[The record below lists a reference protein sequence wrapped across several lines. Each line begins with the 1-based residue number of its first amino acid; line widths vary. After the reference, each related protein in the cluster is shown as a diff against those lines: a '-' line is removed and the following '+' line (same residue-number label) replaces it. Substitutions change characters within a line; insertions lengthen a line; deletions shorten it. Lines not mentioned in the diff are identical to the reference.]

1 MKQALHTAM
10 VNIILQDPKDRFYLT
25 SIKKF
30 LDSIPPEN
38 LTEDPDLQETAKFVN
53 KLIDSG
59 IDSKQEVLFHISTVP
74 YSTMFKA
81 TLDDTET
88 YTSDYKSYLLKSL
101 TAELMVQN
109 IRPYIDSINSD
120 LNRIEY
126 DYTSKEGADASTRI
140 LNYIQSLRDVSENI
154 NLDIGKSNI
163 LVIDPLAETV
173 DKTVMQTVT
182 SIQEQ
187 AAERV
192 KVSKPIDMMV
202 GGGFAPDTLT
212 LFAAI
217 TGRGKSLI
225 MHNIA
230 LYASKN
236 NKRDQFDTDLTPC
249 ILFVS
254 LELTREK
261 LFRRHL
267 AWCGVSLSEE
277 EIKKMSETEVA
288 ELILT
293 ASKRMGLNIPII
305 YVERLKGT
313 DSKKD
318 GFTTTNHVDVAN
330 EISNYKRNGFEPIIV
345 IVDYVDRMDV
355 TSLKHAQLGMSGSDG
370 SNVLRQKCKELRDL
384 AIDYNIPV
392 ISAIQLNGMAM
403 SMMAECEPY
412 YKYIDILQNFKD
424 DWTSSSKQLG
434 TEVETLVFCH
444 TFGINE
450 TVLTESGNDTVIT
463 NKYLSMRVM
472 KDRDDNARYIRSKRD
487 DMWESAY
494 LSHLNAAKVGRPY
507 SHLLKTSSLPH
518 VVMAMN
524 AFRIVDDDWGRSI
537 TMFYPDEN
545 AGRTESYSQV
555 AEEVNE
561 EQKLEELY
569 SE

>member
-1 MKQALHTAM
+1 
-10 VNIILQDPKDRFYLT
+10 
-25 SIKKF
+25 
-30 LDSIPPEN
+30 
-38 LTEDPDLQETAKFVN
+38 
-53 KLIDSG
+53 
-59 IDSKQEVLFHISTVP
+59 
-74 YSTMFKA
+74 MFKA
-81 TLDDTET
+81 TLDDTES
-88 YTSDYKSYLLKSL
+88 YTSDYKSYVLKSL
-101 TAELMVQN
+101 TAELMVEN
-109 IRPYIDSINSD
+109 IRPYIDNINND

-140 LNYIQSLRDVSENI
+140 INTIQQLRDISDNI
-154 NLDIGKSNI
+154 NLDIGKSNT
-163 LVIDPLAETV
+163 LVIDPLADTI

-236 NKRDQFDTDLTPC
+236 NKREQFETDLTPC

-267 AWCGVSLSEE
+267 AWCGVSLSED
-277 EIKKMSETEVA
+277 EIKRMSEVEVA
-288 ELILT
+288 ELMLT
-293 ASKRMGLNIPII
+293 SSKKVGLNIPII
-305 YVERLKGT
+305 YIERLKGT

-318 GFTTTNHVDVAN
+318 GFTTTNHIDVAN

-355 TSLKHAQLGMSGSDG
+355 TSTRHAQLGMSGSDG

-403 SMMAECEPY
+403 GMMAECEPY

-450 TVLTESGNDTVIT
+450 TILNESGNDTVVT
-463 NKYLSMRVM
+463 SKYLSMRVM
-472 KDRDDNARYIRSKRD
+472 KDRDDNARYIRAKRD

-494 LSHLNAAKVGRPY
+494 LAHLNAAKVGRPY

-524 AFRIVDDDWGRSI
+524 AFRIMDDDWGRSI

-555 AEEVNE
+555 AEEIDE

-569 SE
+569 S

>member
-25 SIKKF
+25 SVKKF
-30 LDSIPPEN
+30 LDSIPPES
-38 LTEDPDLQETAKFVN
+38 LTNDPDLQETAKFVN
-53 KLIDSG
+53 TLIDNG
-59 IDSKQEVLFHISTVP
+59 IDSKREVLFHISTVP

-81 TLDDTET
+81 TLDDTES
-88 YTSDYKSYLLKSL
+88 YTSDYKSYVLKSL
-101 TAELMVQN
+101 TAELMVEN
-109 IRPYIDSINSD
+109 IRPYIDNINND

-126 DYTSKEGADASTRI
+126 DYTSKEGADASSRI
-140 LNYIQSLRDVSENI
+140 INTIQQLRDISDNI
-154 NLDIGKSNI
+154 NLDDTI
-163 LVIDPLAETV
+163 

-236 NKRDQFDTDLTPC
+236 NKREQFETDLTPC

-267 AWCGVSLSEE
+267 AWCGVSLSED
-277 EIKKMSETEVA
+277 EIKRMSEVEVA
-288 ELILT
+288 ELMLT
-293 ASKRMGLNIPII
+293 SSKKVGLNIPII
-305 YVERLKGT
+305 YIERLKGT

-318 GFTTTNHVDVAN
+318 GFTTTNHIDVAN

-355 TSLKHAQLGMSGSDG
+355 TSTRHAQLGMSGSDG

-403 SMMAECEPY
+403 GMMAECEPY

-450 TVLTESGNDTVIT
+450 TILNESGNDTVVT
-463 NKYLSMRVM
+463 SKYLSMRVM

-494 LSHLNAAKVGRPY
+494 LAHLNAAKVGRPY

-524 AFRIVDDDWGRSI
+524 AFRIMDDDWGRSI

-555 AEEVNE
+555 AEEVE
-561 EQKLEELY
+561 DEQKIEELY
-569 SE
+569 S

>member
-25 SIKKF
+25 SVKKF
-30 LDSIPPEN
+30 LDSIPPES
-38 LTEDPDLQETAKFVN
+38 LTNDPDLQETAKFVN
-53 KLIDSG
+53 TLIDNG
-59 IDSKQEVLFHISTVP
+59 IDSKREVLFHISTVP

-81 TLDDTET
+81 TLDDTES
-88 YTSDYKSYLLKSL
+88 YTSDYKSYVLKSL
-101 TAELMVQN
+101 TAELMVEN
-109 IRPYIDSINSD
+109 IRPYIDNINND

-140 LNYIQSLRDVSENI
+140 INTIQQLRDISDNI
-154 NLDIGKSNI
+154 NLDIGKSNT
-163 LVIDPLAETV
+163 LVIDPLADTI

-236 NKRDQFDTDLTPC
+236 NKREQFETDLTPC
-249 ILFVS
+249 RLFVS

-267 AWCGVSLSEE
+267 AWCGVSLSED
-277 EIKKMSETEVA
+277 EIKRMSEVEVA
-288 ELILT
+288 ELMLT
-293 ASKRMGLNIPII
+293 SSKKVGLNIPII
-305 YVERLKGT
+305 YIERLKGT

-318 GFTTTNHVDVAN
+318 GFTTTNHIDVAN

-355 TSLKHAQLGMSGSDG
+355 TSTRHAQLGMSGSDG

-403 SMMAECEPY
+403 GMMAECEPY

-450 TVLTESGNDTVIT
+450 TILNESGNDTVVT
-463 NKYLSMRVM
+463 SKY
-472 KDRDDNARYIRSKRD
+472 
-487 DMWESAY
+487 
-494 LSHLNAAKVGRPY
+494 
-507 SHLLKTSSLPH
+507 
-518 VVMAMN
+518 
-524 AFRIVDDDWGRSI
+524 
-537 TMFYPDEN
+537 
-545 AGRTESYSQV
+545 
-555 AEEVNE
+555 
-561 EQKLEELY
+561 
-569 SE
+569 

>member
-10 VNIILQDPKDRFYLT
+10 VNIILQDPKDRFYIT
-25 SIKKF
+25 SVKKF
-30 LDSIPPEN
+30 LDSIPPEA

-53 KLIDSG
+53 KLVETG
-59 IDSKQEVLFHISTVP
+59 MDSKQEVLFHISTVP

-81 TLDDTET
+81 TLDDTES
-88 YTSDYKSYLLKSL
+88 YTGDYKSYVLKSL
-101 TAELMVQN
+101 TAELLVLN
-109 IRPYIDSINSD
+109 IRPYIDNISTD

-126 DYTSKEGADASTRI
+126 DYTSKEGADASSRI
-140 LNYIQSLRDVSENI
+140 INNIQTLRDVSENI

-163 LVIDPLAETV
+163 LVIDPMADTI
-173 DKTVMQTVT
+173 DKSVMQTVT

-236 NKRDQFDTDLTPC
+236 NKRDQFGTDLTPC

-267 AWCGVSLSEE
+267 AWCGISLSEE
-277 EIKKMSETEVA
+277 EIKKMSEVEVA
-288 ELILT
+288 ELMLNS
-293 ASKRMGLNIPII
+293 SKKAGLNIPII
-305 YVERLKGT
+305 YIERLKGT

-318 GFTTTNHVDVAN
+318 GFTTTNHNDVAN
-330 EISNYKRNGFEPIIV
+330 EITNYKRNGFEPVIV

-355 TSLKHAQLGMSGSDG
+355 SSLKHAQLGMSGSDG
-370 SNVLRQKCKELRDL
+370 SNVLKQKCKELRDL
-384 AIDYNIPV
+384 AIDYNIPI

-403 SMMAECEPY
+403 GMMAECEPY

-450 TVLTESGNDTVIT
+450 TILNESGNDTVIT
-463 NKYLSMRVM
+463 SKYISMRVM

-494 LSHLNAAKVGRPY
+494 LAHLNAAKIGRPY
-507 SHLLKTSSLPH
+507 SYLLKTSALPH

-524 AFRIVDDDWGRSI
+524 GFRIMDDDWGRSI

-555 AEEVNE
+555 AEEVDE
-561 EQKLEELY
+561 EKKLEELY